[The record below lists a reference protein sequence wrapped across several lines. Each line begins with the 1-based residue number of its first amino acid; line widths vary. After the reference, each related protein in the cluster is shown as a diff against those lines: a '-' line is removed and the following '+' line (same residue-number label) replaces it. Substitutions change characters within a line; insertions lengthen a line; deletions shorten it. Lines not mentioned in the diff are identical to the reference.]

1 MTSFSR
7 GMSPISVDLPLP
19 VLPTMAVVC
28 PGWAVNEM
36 LPRIGSSAPG

>member
-1 MTSFSR
+1 MTSFRR
-7 GMSPISVDLPLP
+7 GMSPIRVDLPLP

-36 LPRIGSSAPG
+36 WLRMAS